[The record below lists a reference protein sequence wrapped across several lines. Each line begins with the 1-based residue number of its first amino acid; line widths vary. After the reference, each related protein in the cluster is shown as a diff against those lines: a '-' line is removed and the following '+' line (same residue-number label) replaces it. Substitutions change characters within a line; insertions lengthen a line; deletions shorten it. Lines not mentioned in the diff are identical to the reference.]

1 MANTDEKSMDEIRG
15 ITFFP
20 FAPRGGFETAKARES
35 LEVMKQRTQANT
47 VVLVPA
53 GIQKTPQSTIIE
65 YGTEQTVSDGELREF
80 IKYAQSIGLKV
91 ILKPTVNCAN
101 GVWRAHINFFDEDV
115 PCEPKWSDWFHAYTS
130 FQVHYAQIAEE
141 LKCNMFI
148 AGCEMVMA
156 ERRETEWRNLIG
168 TLKSV
173 YHGPVSYNTDKYQE
187 HRVKW
192 WDCVDV
198 ISSSGYYPADAW
210 EEQLKRI
217 EKVVREYGK
226 PFFFAEAGCMSVEG
240 SKQVPNNWELKGGL
254 DLKGQE
260 EWYQK
265 AFAAIEDK
273 EWIRGIVLW
282 SWDGKLYSRREAEEH
297 KYYEFYQ
304 KPAEKRIRQYF
315 SRAVFQS
322 EKEL

>member
-1 MANTDEKSMDEIRG
+1 MDDIRG
-15 ITFFP
+15 ITFYP
-20 FAPRGGFETAKARES
+20 FAPRGGFETVEARKS
-35 LEVMKQRTQANT
+35 LEVMKERTQADT

-53 GIQKTPQSTIIE
+53 GIQKTPQSTKIE
-65 YGTEQTVSDGELREF
+65 YCTEQTVSDKELREF
-80 IKYAQSIGLKV
+80 IQYAQGIGLKV
-91 ILKPTVNCAN
+91 ILKPTVNCGN

-115 PCEPKWSDWFHAYTS
+115 PCEPKWSDWFQAYTS

-141 LKCNMFI
+141 LRCDMFI

-156 ERRETEWRNLIG
+156 ERREEEWRNLIG
-168 TLKSV
+168 TLKTV

-198 ISSSGYYPADAW
+198 ISSSGYYPADDW
-210 EEQLKRI
+210 EEQLNRI
-217 EKVVREYGK
+217 EKVVKKYGK
-226 PFFFAEAGCMSVEG
+226 PFFFAEAGCMSMEG
-240 SKQVPNNWELKGGL
+240 SKQVPNNWELQGGV

-265 AFAAIEDK
+265 AFAAIESRK
-273 EWIRGIVLW
+273 WIQGIVLW
-282 SWDGKLYSRREAEEH
+282 SWDGKLYSQKEAKEN

-304 KPAEKRIRQYF
+304 KPVEKRIRQYF
-315 SRAVFQS
+315 SRTVFRE